1 MNPTLV
7 VLAAGMGS
15 RYGGLKQM
23 DTVGPSGETIVDY
36 AVFDAV
42 RAGFEKIVFVIRR
55 DIEKDFLKTFYSK
68 ISKKVEVK
76 YVFQDLTDLPQDL
89 MVPDGRSK
97 PWGTAHAV
105 WSARS
110 VVDEPFAIVNADDFY
125 GRDSMKLMFDHLK
138 NLDNSTLHGCMVGYI
153 LKNTLSDHGKVSR
166 GICQMDTDG
175 SLSGITERTDIH
187 KEENGCYYVENDEKF
202 LLKGD
207 ETVSMNLVG
216 FTSGIFDLIEQGLA
230 DFHASATDLKQEY
243 YIPTVLDSIKTLTNG
258 IPVLTSYDKWFGVT
272 YKEDKA
278 LVEGKIAGLIANNEY
293 PADLW
298 A

>member
-36 AVFDAV
+36 VIYDAI

-55 DIEKDFLKTFYSK
+55 DIEADFLKTFYAK
-68 ISKKVEVK
+68 ISKKVSVK
-76 YVFQDLTDLPQDL
+76 YVFQDLDDLPMDL
-89 MVPDGRSK
+89 TVPEGRTK

-105 WSARS
+105 WSARNE
-110 VVDEPFAIVNADDFY
+110 VNEPFAIVNADDFY
-125 GRDSMKLMFDHLK
+125 GRDSMKLMFDHLVG
-138 NLDNSTLHGCMVGYI
+138 LDNSLIRGCMVGYI

-166 GICQMDTDG
+166 GICEIETNG
-175 SLSGITERTDIH
+175 SLLSITERTDIY
-187 KEENGCYYVENDEKF
+187 KEENGCYYVENEEKF
-202 LLKGD
+202 PLGGD

-216 FTSGIFDLIEQGLA
+216 FTSLVFDQIERGLI
-230 DFHASATDLKQEY
+230 DFHASATSLKQEY
-243 YIPTVLDSIKTLTNG
+243 YIPTVLDAMKTLTNG

-272 YKEDKA
+272 YKDDKV
-278 LVEGKIAGLIANNEY
+278 LVEGKIAELIADGKY
-293 PADLW
+293 PSELW
-298 A
+298 T